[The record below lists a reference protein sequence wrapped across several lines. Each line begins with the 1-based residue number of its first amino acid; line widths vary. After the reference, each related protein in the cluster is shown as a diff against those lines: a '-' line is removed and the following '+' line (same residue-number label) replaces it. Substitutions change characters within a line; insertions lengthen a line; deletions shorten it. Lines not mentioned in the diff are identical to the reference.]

1 MNYRKRLKGLLAYNM
16 SEDLKQKIL
25 DALDSPNT
33 SESELKTL
41 NQELQSR
48 KVLLKDR
55 ENIDWFPCIDESL
68 CNLCKICYEMCP
80 RDVFIVNE
88 NRVVVKRPYSC
99 VFLCR
104 GCANKCPQSAIQFP
118 KKEEY
123 MKLVM
128 YR

>member
-48 KVLLKDR
+48 KVLLKDH
-55 ENIDWFPCIDESL
+55 IVAYF
-68 CNLCKICYEMCP
+68 YVG
-80 RDVFIVNE
+80 DVPTNVLN
-88 NRVVVKRPYSC
+88 
-99 VFLCR
+99 
-104 GCANKCPQSAIQFP
+104 QQFNSRR
-118 KKEEY
+118 KKSI
-123 MKLVM
+123 
-128 YR
+128 

>member
-80 RDVFIVNE
+80 RDVFIATE
-88 NRVVVKRPYSC
+88 DHVVVERPYSC

-118 KKEEY
+118 QKEEY
-123 MKLVM
+123 KKLVI